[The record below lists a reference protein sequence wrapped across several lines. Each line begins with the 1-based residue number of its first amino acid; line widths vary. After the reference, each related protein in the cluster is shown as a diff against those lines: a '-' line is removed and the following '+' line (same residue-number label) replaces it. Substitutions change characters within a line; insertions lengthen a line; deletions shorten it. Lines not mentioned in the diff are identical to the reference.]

1 MGDIMKRPSV
11 YILAYLLAGI
21 IFGQHFTD
29 IKYAI
34 IFMSAVIIVTGI
46 ICFLSK
52 IWKCSFLILILV
64 TGIFVGYKSTMPKD
78 INLYSIAQ
86 NNVKADIRCEVL
98 DLSKDYGGNLY
109 KYIVSAEHIENE
121 KVNSDIYGKA
131 ILYTG
136 ANLNSGDVIIIN
148 GKIRPIEKKKN
159 KTDFDSYS
167 YYKSYGIEY
176 KISITDLS
184 EISHR
189 TNFNS
194 IVKAIRNKFA
204 NNFDLILPQ
213 DKASFMKA
221 IILGDRADLDEELY
235 QTFKDGGV
243 AHIVVISGLHISI
256 IAGFILCILG
266 RYGRNLSFAV
276 VITFLFFYC
285 VMTGLSPSV
294 LRAALMMVILIVG
307 RIIGRE
313 YDLISSTAVAC
324 IVLMVINP
332 YNIYNIGFQY
342 TFMCV
347 FGIGMAM
354 DIINRYK
361 IYDSKYYKIVSM
373 IMISVTAC
381 LFSKPITL
389 YNFYYINTW
398 DVISSIFIV
407 PLMSFV
413 IGFGIAANFL
423 TFISIGMGKVTAF
436 VPSIIIDYYESVCN
450 IVMRIPYYKLET
462 GGILETTLCAV
473 YMFYFVIYHS
483 FMDFKNIKYLLI
495 PTVILSTMYLQ
506 PYDRVSYI
514 NTDNAQC
521 IVIIEEDNCTL
532 INCGSKNRANLGNY
546 RILNYLRYR
555 NVDDI
560 DCIYVTKSNYNYMG
574 GVLEICRNI
583 KIDKICI
590 SNSCEKNKM
599 YKRLLA
605 AAEENNIKVE
615 HY

>member
-1 MGDIMKRPSV
+1 MKRPSV

-243 AHIVVISGLHISI
+243 AHIVAISGLHISI
-256 IAGFILCILG
+256 NSCSKVIHKNEPPEMDGFYYFSKDG
-266 RYGRNLSFAV
+266 GSFGKRTSSKLSNGP
-276 VITFLFFYC
+276 FLPERWSLVYSAF
-285 VMTGLSPSV
+285 
-294 LRAALMMVILIVG
+294 
-307 RIIGRE
+307 
-313 YDLISSTAVAC
+313 SSTS
-324 IVLMVINP
+324 L
-332 YNIYNIGFQY
+332 
-342 TFMCV
+342 
-347 FGIGMAM
+347 
-354 DIINRYK
+354 
-361 IYDSKYYKIVSM
+361 S
-373 IMISVTAC
+373 IS
-381 LFSKPITL
+381 
-389 YNFYYINTW
+389 
-398 DVISSIFIV
+398 
-407 PLMSFV
+407 
-413 IGFGIAANFL
+413 FL
-423 TFISIGMGKVTAF
+423 A
-436 VPSIIIDYYESVCN
+436 
-450 IVMRIPYYKLET
+450 
-462 GGILETTLCAV
+462 
-473 YMFYFVIYHS
+473 
-483 FMDFKNIKYLLI
+483 
-495 PTVILSTMYLQ
+495 
-506 PYDRVSYI
+506 
-514 NTDNAQC
+514 
-521 IVIIEEDNCTL
+521 
-532 INCGSKNRANLGNY
+532 
-546 RILNYLRYR
+546 
-555 NVDDI
+555 
-560 DCIYVTKSNYNYMG
+560 
-574 GVLEICRNI
+574 
-583 KIDKICI
+583 
-590 SNSCEKNKM
+590 
-599 YKRLLA
+599 
-605 AAEENNIKVE
+605 
-615 HY
+615 